1 MTLFEGMTVPGLN
14 VKWTPPSSFQSV
26 MSTAVRFRLV
36 MQTYSWAWLLE
47 AGLAS
52 TPAMAMEASADCE
65 SGMPAFCVALVPRG
79 RLVLVMQWVTYQCV
93 RRGPTKLTRMLE
105 HAGMMGSFGAHAPL
119 PHLRL
124 SSTAS
129 AAMRLV
135 TDLM

>member
-52 TPAMAMEASADCE
+52 RPATATEANADCE
-65 SGMPAFCVALVPRG
+65 SGMPAFCVALVP
-79 RLVLVMQWVTYQCV
+79 VTKAVFVMQCLPYQCV
-93 RRGPTKLTRMLE
+93 RRGPT
-105 HAGMMGSFGAHAPL
+105 
-119 PHLRL
+119 
-124 SSTAS
+124 
-129 AAMRLV
+129 
-135 TDLM
+135 